1 MWEDY
6 NHHNKNRDGR
16 NPLTRWYL
24 RAQERVEQWME
35 DKARREEEACQ
46 RRQPSSSSSPLEQ
59 QQPQI
64 NAPLT
69 RQQQQHHSRHYHDVT
84 DDIVLSLVSDSIL
97 GSSLSVVEPHHSR
110 LIGTHEGS
118 NSDDGDDDGVRGGE
132 DGNDDDDHRVLSG
145 RYGAMNELQVK

>member
-1 MWEDY
+1 
-6 NHHNKNRDGR
+6 
-16 NPLTRWYL
+16 
-24 RAQERVEQWME
+24 ME
-35 DKARREEEACQ
+35 DKTRREEEACQ
-46 RRQPSSSSSPLEQ
+46 RRQPAASPSPLE

-69 RQQQQHHSRHYHDVT
+69 RQQQQQHQYRNHYHDVT

-110 LIGTHEGS
+110 LMGTHEGS

-132 DGNDDDDHRVLSG
+132 DGNDDDNDHRVLSG